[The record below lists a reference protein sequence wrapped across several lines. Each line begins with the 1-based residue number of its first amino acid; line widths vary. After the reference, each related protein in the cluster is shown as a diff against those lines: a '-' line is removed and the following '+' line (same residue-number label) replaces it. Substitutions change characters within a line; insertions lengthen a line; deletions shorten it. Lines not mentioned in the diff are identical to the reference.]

1 MPLAVLNIP
10 KMKFIPGKG
19 EKKHKKKG
27 MRTEFVSNVHW
38 RAQKAAAGHRCVPQ
52 KRAVKFSLPSWP
64 GHHEWVCVC
73 VWVPECR
80 CVDVSVCPCEAEHS
94 VPENTSLI
102 F

>member
-1 MPLAVLNIP
+1 
-10 KMKFIPGKG
+10 
-19 EKKHKKKG
+19 

-52 KRAVKFSLPSWP
+52 KRAVKFSP
-64 GHHEWVCVC
+64 GPPGQDIMSMGMYVCVC
-73 VWVPECR
+73 QSVG
-80 CVDVSVCPCEAEHS
+80 VSVVYSCEAEHS